1 MKTIFCL
8 ILLTSTSGYSQIDSH
23 HKQIELDSIELI
35 KIQLRI
41 DSLKFQLDS
50 LKSESKKTQVLIDT
64 LKQENILLRE
74 LMKLYL
80 EQINRKQEEALKE
93 EE

>member
-1 MKTIFCL
+1 M
-8 ILLTSTSGYSQIDSH
+8 
-23 HKQIELDSIELI
+23 
-35 KIQLRI
+35 RI
-41 DSLKFQLDS
+41 DSLKLQLDS
-50 LKSESKKTQVLIDT
+50 LKSESEKTQVLIDT